1 MSTRIF
7 ERSQCLVALLSLPLA
22 SCGQEQPGAAETAQH
37 RDDAQAAVHIPC
49 AKGNAALVADCTI
62 EQAAGPD
69 GIVLTIRHPGG
80 GFRRLRVTAD
90 GRGVVAADGA
100 EQARVTVPGAGNIDV
115 ALGTER
121 YRLPATVRAGAT
133 GS

>member
-1 MSTRIF
+1 MSTRISK
-7 ERSQCLVALLSLPLA
+7 RSQYLVALLSLPLA
-22 SCGQEQPGAAETAQH
+22 SCGREQPGASETAQR
-37 RDDAQAAVHIPC
+37 RDDAQAAMHIPC
-49 AKGNAALVADCTI
+49 ANGDAALAANCTI

-100 EQARVTVPGAGNIDV
+100 EQARVTVPGAGSIDV

>member
-1 MSTRIF
+1 MSTRISK
-7 ERSQCLVALLSLPLA
+7 RSQYLVAVLSLPLA
-22 SCGQEQPGAAETAQH
+22 SCGQEPPGAAETAQR
-37 RDDAQAAVHIPC
+37 RDDAQAAMHIPC
-49 AKGNAALVADCTI
+49 AKGDAALAANCTI

>member
-1 MSTRIF
+1 MSTRISK
-7 ERSQCLVALLSLPLA
+7 RSQYLVAILSLLLA
-22 SCGQEQPGAAETAQH
+22 SCGQEQSGASETAQH
-37 RDDAQAAVHIPC
+37 RDDAQAAMHIPC

-100 EQARVTVPGAGNIDV
+100 EQAHVTVPAAGNIDV

>member
-1 MSTRIF
+1 MSTRISKK
-7 ERSQCLVALLSLPLA
+7 SQYLVALLSLPLA
-22 SCGQEQPGAAETAQH
+22 SCGQGQPGAAETAQ
-37 RDDAQAAVHIPC
+37 RREDGQAAMHIPC
-49 AKGNAALVADCTI
+49 AKGDAALVADCTI

-80 GFRRLRVTAD
+80 SFRRLRVTAD

-100 EQARVTVPGAGNIDV
+100 EQAHVTVPAAGSIDV

-121 YRLPATVRAGAT
+121 YRLPATVRPGAT

>member
-1 MSTRIF
+1 M
-7 ERSQCLVALLSLPLA
+7 
-22 SCGQEQPGAAETAQH
+22 
-37 RDDAQAAVHIPC
+37 HIPC

-62 EQAAGPD
+62 EQAARPD

-100 EQARVTVPGAGNIDV
+100 ERAHVTVPAAGSIDV

-121 YRLPATVRAGAT
+121 YRLPATVRPGAT

>member
-1 MSTRIF
+1 MSTRISK
-7 ERSQCLVALLSLPLA
+7 RSQYFVAVLSLPLA
-22 SCGQEQPGAAETAQH
+22 SCGQEQPGASETAQR
-37 RDDAQAAVHIPC
+37 RDDGQAAMHIPC
-49 AKGNAALVADCTI
+49 AKGDAALAANCTI

>member
-1 MSTRIF
+1 MA
-7 ERSQCLVALLSLPLA
+7 VLSLPLA
-22 SCGQEQPGAAETAQH
+22 SCGQEQPGASETAQR
-37 RDDAQAAVHIPC
+37 RDDGQAAMHIPC
-49 AKGNAALVADCTI
+49 AKGDAALAADCTI
-62 EQAAGPD
+62 EQASGPD

>member
-22 SCGQEQPGAAETAQH
+22 SCGQEQPGASETAQR
-37 RDDAQAAVHIPC
+37 RDDGQAAMHIPC
-49 AKGNAALVADCTI
+49 AKGDAALAANCTI

>member
-1 MSTRIF
+1 MSTRISK
-7 ERSQCLVALLSLPLA
+7 RSQYFVAVLSLPLA
-22 SCGQEQPGAAETAQH
+22 SCGQEQPGASETAQR
-37 RDDAQAAVHIPC
+37 RDDGQAAMHIPC
-49 AKGNAALVADCTI
+49 AKGDAALAADCTI
-62 EQAAGPD
+62 EQASGPD

>member
-1 MSTRIF
+1 MSTRISK
-7 ERSQCLVALLSLPLA
+7 RSQYLVALLSLPLA
-22 SCGQEQPGAAETAQH
+22 SCGQEQPGASETAQH
-37 RDDAQAAVHIPC
+37 RDDGQATMHIPC
-49 AKGNAALVADCTI
+49 AKGDAALAADCTI

-100 EQARVTVPGAGNIDV
+100 EQAHVTVPAAGSIDV

>member
-1 MSTRIF
+1 MSTRISK
-7 ERSQCLVALLSLPLA
+7 RSQYLVALLSLPLA
-22 SCGQEQPGAAETAQH
+22 SCGQEQPGASETAQH
-37 RDDAQAAVHIPC
+37 RDDGQPAMHIPC
-49 AKGNAALVADCTI
+49 AKGDAALAADCTI
-62 EQAAGPD
+62 EQAPGPD

-100 EQARVTVPGAGNIDV
+100 EQAHVTVPAAGSIDV